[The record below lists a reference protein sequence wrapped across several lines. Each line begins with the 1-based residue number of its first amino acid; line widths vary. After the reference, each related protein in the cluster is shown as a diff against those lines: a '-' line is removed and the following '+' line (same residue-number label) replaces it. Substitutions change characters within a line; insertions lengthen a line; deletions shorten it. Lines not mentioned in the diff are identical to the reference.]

1 MTSSLSDVRA
11 LMVAA
16 VVLPVSIN
24 VGLKARFFSEGAIV
38 VYSVLFLTF
47 ERG

>member
-1 MTSSLSDVRA
+1 MASSLSDVGA

-16 VVLPVSIN
+16 VVLPISIN
-24 VGLKARFFSEGAIV
+24 VGLKARSFSEGAIV
-38 VYSVLFLTF
+38 VYPVLFLTF

>member
-1 MTSSLSDVRA
+1 MASSLDDVKA

-16 VVLPVSIN
+16 VVLPVFIN
-24 VGLKARFFSEGAIV
+24 IGLKARSFSEGAIV
-38 VYSVLFLTF
+38 IYPVLFLTF